1 MKKVFVS
8 LFISA
13 ITVLASVSTV
23 FAGSCTSVMDG
34 PSLTAGS
41 DYNGPAYSL
50 ASSYATAT
58 GSRAKT
64 YFYNLSTLSNTF
76 ASDPNRLLGAVL
88 MEDDW
93 ANADDTVKS
102 YYGTFNG
109 ITLTNVV
116 LNSTNISGNIEDSGD
131 NVSELYLRSVV
142 SKSSLDGGTLTTRSF
157 FDYQLCQE

>member
-1 MKKVFVS
+1 MKKIFSS
-8 LFISA
+8 LFVSA
-13 ITVLASVSTV
+13 ITIFASISTV

-34 PSLTAGS
+34 PSLKAGT
-41 DYNGPAYSL
+41 DYNGPVYSL

-76 ASDPNRLLGAVL
+76 ANDPNRILGAIL

-93 ANADDTVKS
+93 TNSDDTVKT

-116 LNSTNISGNIEDSGD
+116 LNSTNISGNIENNGD
-131 NVSELYLRSVV
+131 HVSELYLKSVV
-142 SKSSLDGGTLTTRSF
+142 SKSRYDGGTLTTRSF